1 MELTDE
7 ELRSRGIRRN
17 RGEVQDEARRFTLY
31 TLGSLPTGRRV
42 SEPVREFSE
51 AEAVALEKGGMDL
64 SPAEAEE
71 PDVLAQTAARH
82 AAMLATALT
91 TSEAADLLAV
101 GESRVRQRL
110 SEGSLYSIRAGREH
124 RLPAFQ
130 FEGGEEV
137 PGIARV
143 LERVDRSVH
152 PVALLNWFVMP
163 DPDLCLEGEET
174 AISPRQWLL
183 SGGSPEPLIALAAD
197 L

>member
-7 ELRSRGIRRN
+7 ELRSRGIRRDL
-17 RGEVQDEARRFTLY
+17 GEVEDEARRFAFY
-31 TLGSLPTGRRV
+31 TLGSLPTGRWV
-42 SEPVREFSE
+42 SESLREFSE
-51 AEAVALEKGGMDL
+51 AEAQALQAGGMDL
-64 SPAEAEE
+64 SPARAEE

-110 SEGSLYSIRAGREH
+110 AEGSLYGVKVGREH

-130 FEGGEEV
+130 FEAGEEV

-143 LERVDRSVH
+143 LTRVDRSVH
-152 PVALLNWFVMP
+152 PVALLNWFSMP
-163 DPDLCLEGEET
+163 DPDLYLEGEDT
-174 AISPRQWLL
+174 PFSPRQWLI
-183 SGGSPEPLIALAAD
+183 SGGSPEPLIVLAAD

>member
-1 MELTDE
+1 MELTGE
-7 ELRSRGIRRN
+7 ELRSRGIRRDP
-17 RGEVQDEARRFTLY
+17 GEVEDEARRLTLY

-42 SEPVREFSE
+42 SEPLWEFSE
-51 AEAVALEKGGMDL
+51 AEAQALEQGGMDL
-64 SPAEAEE
+64 APVEVDE
-71 PDVLAQTAARH
+71 PDVLARTAARH

-91 TSEAADLLAV
+91 TSEAADLLGV

-110 SEGSLYSIRAGREH
+110 VEGSLYSVRVGREH

-130 FEGGEEV
+130 FEGGKEV
-137 PGIARV
+137 PGIAWV

-163 DPDLCLEGEET
+163 DPDLGFEEEEGS
-174 AISPRQWLL
+174 ASPRQWLL
-183 SGGSPEPLIALAAD
+183 SGGPPEPLIALAAE